1 MTLRIDRVGL
11 GRTSWGLAAI
21 ATIVAAFH
29 LATAGRYDI
38 FRNELY
44 FIVCGWHP
52 DFGYVDQ
59 PPLIPLLAAA
69 TQSFGESVWLLRLP
83 AVIAAIALIPLTAAL
98 ARLFGGSKTA
108 AIVSAIAAATAPA
121 LVGMTTTLTTE
132 TFEPLCWTACAY
144 LVARAQIRDERRSLL
159 WAGFV
164 AGVAMEIKYGI
175 AIWLIA
181 LAFGVVA
188 TAARRI
194 LAWPSLWLGVLLAAG
209 LAAPSLIWQTIH
221 GWPFFQVI
229 AHHSVSIRPF
239 TGGPLRFEI
248 GQILAMN
255 LILAPLWIAGVV
267 GPFVMAR
274 LRDARF
280 LAIAFVV
287 ATVIVLITGGKDY
300 YLFPAYPVVFAIG
313 AVAVQNLHRWVM
325 RIWFAVA
332 LLNAALIV
340 PVVLPVL
347 APGALARYLARGH
360 LKPQPDER
368 EAVGAPLTQVFSDE
382 FGWRNLETQVANITR
397 SLSPADRRRVAILAS
412 NYGEAAAIDFYGRKD
427 ALPAAL
433 SGQNQYF
440 VWGPHGHDG
449 SLLILI
455 NGDAEHWRRIC
466 RSLAIVGTFGAD
478 YAMPYENDRPIFLCR
493 GLSFDLTKGW
503 GRFQRYD

>member
-1 MTLRIDRVGL
+1 MTLRTDRVG
-11 GRTSWGLAAI
+11 GMQWVIAAI
-21 ATIVAAFH
+21 AVIAAAFH

-52 DFGYVDQ
+52 AFGYVDQ
-59 PPLIPLLAAA
+59 PPLVPLLAAA
-69 TQSFGESVWLLRLP
+69 TQSFGDNVWLLRLP
-83 AVIAAIALIPLTAAL
+83 AVIAAVALIPLTVAL

-108 AIVSAIAAATAPA
+108 SIASALAAATAPA

-132 TFEPLCWTACAY
+132 TFEPLCWTACAL
-144 LVARAQIRDERRSLL
+144 LVSRALIRNERRMLL

-175 AIWLIA
+175 AIWLMA
-181 LAFGVVA
+181 LAVGIVA
-188 TAARRI
+188 TGARRV
-194 LAWPSLWLGVLLAAG
+194 LAWSSLWLGVVLAAG

-229 AHHSVSIRPF
+229 AHHAASIRPF

-255 LILAPLWIAGVV
+255 LILAPLWLAGIA
-267 GPFVMAR
+267 GPFVIAR
-274 LRDARF
+274 LRGARF
-280 LAIAFVV
+280 LAVAFVV
-287 ATVIVLITGGKDY
+287 ATIIVLISGGKDY

-313 AVAVQNLHRWVM
+313 AVALQNLQRWVM

-332 LLNAALIV
+332 LLNAAIIA
-340 PVVLPVL
+340 PVVLPLL
-347 APGALARYLARGH
+347 APDALARYLARGH

-368 EAVGAPLTQVFSDE
+368 EALGAPLTQVFSDE
-382 FGWRNLETQVANITR
+382 FGWRDLETQVASIYR
-397 SLSPADRRRVAILAS
+397 SLSPADQRRVAILAS
-412 NYGEAAAIDFYGRKD
+412 NYGEAAAIDVYGRKD

-440 VWGPHGHDG
+440 LWGPHGHDG
-449 SLLILI
+449 SLIILI
-455 NGDAEHWRRIC
+455 NGDPEHWRRKC
-466 RSLAIVGTFGAD
+466 RSVAIVGTFGAD
-478 YAMPYENDRPIFLCR
+478 YAMPYETDRPIFLCR
-493 GLSFDLTKGW
+493 GLSDDLTKIW
-503 GRFQRYD
+503 GGFQRYD